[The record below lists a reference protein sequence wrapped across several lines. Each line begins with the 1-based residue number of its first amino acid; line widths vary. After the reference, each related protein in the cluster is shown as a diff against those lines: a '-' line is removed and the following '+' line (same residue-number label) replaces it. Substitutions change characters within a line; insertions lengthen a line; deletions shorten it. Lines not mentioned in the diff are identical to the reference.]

1 MKVRFSIGRHRFFLW
16 LPYRLLLNHLAA
28 LVISEVLKGNGV
40 SVGAKTVYAFIK
52 SFRKELKSYKR
63 LTVFEIDTA
72 SGFKMSVK
80 L

>member
-16 LPYRLLLNHLAA
+16 LPYRLLLNRLAA
-28 LVISEVLKGNGV
+28 LIISEILKENGV
-40 SVGAKTVYAFIK
+40 SVSAKSVYAFIK
-52 SFRKELKSYKR
+52 SFRKELKSYKK

-72 SGFKMSVK
+72 AGFKMSVK